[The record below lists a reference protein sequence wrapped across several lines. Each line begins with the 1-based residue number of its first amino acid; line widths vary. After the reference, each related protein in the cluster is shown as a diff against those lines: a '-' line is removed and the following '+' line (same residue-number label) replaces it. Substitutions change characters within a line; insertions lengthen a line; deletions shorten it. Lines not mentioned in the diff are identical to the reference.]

1 MPFGLTGAP
10 SIFQRLMDFVLC
22 GLLYVTCLVYIDDII
37 VFGRTFDEHLVRLR
51 EVFGR
56 IRTANLKIRS
66 PSKCSFFQRTVSFL
80 GHVISENGI
89 AMQPEKIEA
98 IQTWSPC
105 RDLTELRA
113 FLGTCGY
120 YRRFVENFAGIASPL
135 YALMRKGVRF
145 ELTIECQEAFEE
157 LKLRL
162 MSGHI
167 LALPID
173 EGTYILDADASGFG
187 LRAILSQTQ
196 FGTERVIAYSS
207 RTLN

>member
-1 MPFGLTGAP
+1 MLFKVRFRLVQLDLRSFADIPIAEADKDKTAFVTRSGCHRFTRMPFGLTGAP

-22 GLLYVTCLVYIDDII
+22 GLSYVTCLVYIDDII

-56 IRTANLKIRS
+56 IRTANLKIK

-98 IQTWSPC
+98 IQTWPPC

-120 YRRFVENFAGIASPL
+120 YRDS
-135 YALMRKGVRF
+135 
-145 ELTIECQEAFEE
+145 
-157 LKLRL
+157 LRT
-162 MSGHI
+162 S
-167 LALPID
+167 LAL
-173 EGTYILDADASGFG
+173 
-187 LRAILSQTQ
+187 LRHYMPL
-196 FGTERVIAYSS
+196 
-207 RTLN
+207 